1 MPRQLLLVL
10 VLLVTG
16 LLTPAAFGVDTASLT
31 GIVVDATSAA
41 PLPGVIVRFIDMDS
55 GATVS
60 GTTTDG
66 AGRFV
71 IDPLPAATGQLQ
83 LQLIGY
89 EELLLP
95 PVTLRAGQRTDI
107 GTTRLQPQAIRLSEV
122 VVTPGSYSIM
132 SSGPIRGQTLGRQE
146 LENMSFAEDITRA
159 VTRLPGV
166 ASTDFSSKFT
176 VRGGEADE
184 VLMTLDGMEL
194 YEPFHQ
200 RDFVGGLFSI
210 VDIETI
216 QGIDLLT
223 GGFTAE
229 YGNRESGVFTM
240 TTKTPTQRRTSI
252 GASVMNVRLYT
263 EGTLAGGEG
272 SYLVSLRRGVL
283 DKIKLMSVV
292 DEETTHFFHDAMAK
306 VEMPVTDQHRL
317 SAHVLV
323 SGDRAE
329 VRDIEPGVAHDIHD
343 TSYDNLYGWLALK
356 SILSDDLYARTLL
369 YGGRITH
376 DRKGDTGKDEWA
388 DKVSFQLRDNRS
400 YRFLALKQDWVW
412 DVSPRVSLKT
422 GFDLKQVNAEYD
434 YVFNLDDTRTDSA
447 GVVGPFHNDNSIQTQ
462 PSGQQTAVY
471 LSTRFN
477 PLPDLYVESGLR
489 NDRATWADD
498 NFWSPRLSAAY
509 NLTKRTVLRG
519 GWGKYYQ
526 SQFIN
531 NLDVHHGA
539 RQYDPAEL
547 STHYVVGLEHN
558 FAGGVQARLDA
569 YTKDITRMSDTHQ
582 NLRDPWEVFP
592 EARNDDVLL
601 QRKGATSKGVELFLK
616 YDQGK
621 KLSWWLSYARARAEE
636 SITAIDYDGL
646 LVKQTGALRRINNQD
661 HTIYADINY
670 RPSAPW
676 HINLSWQ
683 YYTGWPLTTYTYVAN
698 RPYSETP
705 APDLHMAATHNLFRG
720 QDYPAYHR
728 MDIRINR
735 DLRLGDGTLK
745 VYLHVINVYNR
756 ENLRK
761 FDVDSTDD
769 GQLVADGQGSY
780 QYFQDNTTWFGR
792 IPVVGV
798 SWDF

>member
-1 MPRQLLLVL
+1 MRRCSLLMLLGILLLHLSTPGVAEAAG
-10 VLLVTG
+10 VTG
-16 LLTPAAFGVDTASLT
+16 T
-31 GIVVDATSAA
+31 VVDADSQA
-41 PLPGVIVRFIDMDS
+41 PLPGVIVRVEGTD
-55 GATVS
+55 S

-66 AGRFV
+66 SGRFS
-71 IDPLPAATGQLQ
+71 ITGLQGSAQLR
-83 LQLIGY
+83 LALIGY
-89 EELLLP
+89 KELLLA
-95 PVTLRAGQRTDI
+95 PVALVDGATDI
-107 GTTRLQPQAIRLSEV
+107 GQVKLSAQAIRLSEV

-132 SSGPIRGQTLGRQE
+132 SNGPIRGQSLGRQE

-184 VLMTLDGMEL
+184 VLMSLDGMEL

-216 QGIDLLT
+216 QGIDLQT

-263 EGTLAGGEG
+263 EGTLGGEG
-272 SYLVSLRRGVL
+272 SYLVSARRGVL
-283 DKIKLMSVV
+283 DKIKILSVV
-292 DEETTHFFHDAMAK
+292 DDETTHFFHDAMAK
-306 VEMPVTDQHRL
+306 VEMPVNDQHRL

-323 SGDRAE
+323 SGDKAQ
-329 VRDIEPGVAHDIHD
+329 VRDVEPGVAHDIHD
-343 TSYDNLYGWLALK
+343 TSYDNLYGWLGLK
-356 SILSDDLYARTLL
+356 SILSEDLYARTLL

-376 DRKGDTGKDEWA
+376 DRNGDTAKDEWS
-388 DKVSFQLRDNRS
+388 DKVTFQLHDNRS
-400 YRFLALKQDWVW
+400 YQLLGIKQDWVW
-412 DVSPRVSLKT
+412 DVSPRVSVKT
-422 GFDLKQVNAEYD
+422 GYDLKQVNAEYD
-434 YVFNLDDTRTDSA
+434 YAFNLDDTRTDSQ
-447 GVVGPFHNDNSIQTQ
+447 GVVGPFHNDNNIQTK
-462 PSGQQTAVY
+462 PSGQQTVVY

-477 PLPDLYVESGLR
+477 PLPDLYIESGLR

-498 NFWSPRLSAAY
+498 NLWSPRLSAAY
-509 NLTKRTVLRG
+509 NLTQRTVLRG

-531 NLDVHHGA
+531 NLDVHHSA
-539 RQYDPAEL
+539 ADYDPAEL
-547 STHYVVGLEHN
+547 STHSVVGLEHN
-558 FAGGVQARLDA
+558 FAGGIQARIDA
-569 YTKDITRMSDTHQ
+569 YSKDITRMSDSYQ

-601 QRKGATSKGVELFLK
+601 RRNGATSRGVELFLK
-616 YDQGK
+616 YDQGR

-636 SITAIDYDGL
+636 RITAIDFDGL
-646 LVKQTGALRRINNQD
+646 MVTQTGDLRRINNQD

-670 RPSAPW
+670 RPSKPW

-683 YYTGWPLTTYTYVAN
+683 YYTGWPLTTYDYVAN
-698 RPYSETP
+698 RPYSQTP
-705 APDLHMAATHNLFRG
+705 APDLHMAATHDLFRG
-720 QDYPAYHR
+720 DDYPAYHR
-728 MDIRINR
+728 MDIRVNR
-735 DLRLGDGTLK
+735 DFSLGDGTLQ

-761 FDVDSTDD
+761 FDVDATDD
-769 GQLVADGQGSY
+769 DQLIPDGQGSY
-780 QYFQDNTTWFGR
+780 QYFEDNTTWFGR
-792 IPVVGV
+792 IPVLGV
-798 SWDF
+798 SYDF